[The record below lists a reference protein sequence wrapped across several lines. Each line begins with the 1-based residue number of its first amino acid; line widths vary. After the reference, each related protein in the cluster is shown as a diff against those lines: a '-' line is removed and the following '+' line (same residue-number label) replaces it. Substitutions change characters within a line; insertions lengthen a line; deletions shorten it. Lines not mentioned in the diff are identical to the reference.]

1 MQNWHDNVLRLISE
15 IDRCIRAREGETLTL
30 AHLARLLGCSQS
42 QVSHKFHALTG
53 TSLRDFVQARRPAL
67 ALPAVRDGEQ
77 RLLDIALDCG
87 FSSQEAFTRAF
98 RAAYGITPGE
108 YRRSPRPLSLRTV
121 IRPLDCYLAEQAPA
135 GTENDVQT
143 YFITL
148 PAHKFAHIR
157 NYESIGYWD
166 FMQKQSRI
174 PGADLETVSALLRQ
188 LAPEAEQQ
196 MAFVNEPSGRI
207 CSWGIPLAECWGVRL
222 PHDCTDA
229 VPAPLQLMEV
239 PEGDYLVFE
248 HGPFDLQ
255 TENNFVEAKIERAMR
270 DFDYEAAGCC
280 LDTAP
285 GRVFYFVH
293 DCVRFWKYIR
303 PVVRF

>member
-1 MQNWHDNVLRLISE
+1 MQNWHDNVLRLIAE

-30 AHLARLLGCSQS
+30 AHLTRLLDCSQS
-42 QVSHKFHALTG
+42 QVSHQFHALTG

-77 RLLDIALDCG
+77 RLLDIALGCG

-157 NYESIGYWD
+157 NYENRLLGFYA
-166 FMQKQSRI
+166 KAVPHSRCGFGDGQR
-174 PGADLETVSALLRQ
+174 PSAAACPRSRAAD
-188 LAPEAEQQ
+188 
-196 MAFVNEPSGRI
+196 
-207 CSWGIPLAECWGVRL
+207 GVRERAER
-222 PHDCTDA
+222 PY
-229 VPAPLQLMEV
+229 LQLGHSSGGML
-239 PEGDYLVFE
+239 GCASAARL
-248 HGPFDLQ
+248 HRRGARSATANGGPRRGLSGF
-255 TENNFVEAKIERAMR
+255 RAR
-270 DFDYEAAGCC
+270 S
-280 LDTAP
+280 
-285 GRVFYFVH
+285 V
-293 DCVRFWKYIR
+293 
-303 PVVRF
+303 

>member
-1 MQNWHDNVLRLISE
+1 MQNWHDNVLRLVAE
-15 IDRCIRAREGETLTL
+15 IDRCIRAHEGETLTL
-30 AHLARLLGCSQS
+30 AHLARLLDCSQS
-42 QVSHKFHALTG
+42 QVSHQFHALTG

-166 FMQKQSRI
+166 FMQAVPHSRCGFRNGQR
-174 PGADLETVSALLRQ
+174 PSAAACPRSRAAD
-188 LAPEAEQQ
+188 
-196 MAFVNEPSGRI
+196 
-207 CSWGIPLAECWGVRL
+207 GVRERAER
-222 PHDCTDA
+222 PY
-229 VPAPLQLMEV
+229 LQLGHSSGGMLGCASAARLHRRGARSAAV
-239 PEGDYLVFE
+239 NG
-248 HGPFDLQ
+248 GPRRRLSGF
-255 TENNFVEAKIERAMR
+255 RAR
-270 DFDYEAAGCC
+270 S
-280 LDTAP
+280 
-285 GRVFYFVH
+285 V
-293 DCVRFWKYIR
+293 
-303 PVVRF
+303 